1 MHRDRHHPQPRG
13 RCRLRRLR
21 LPRRPRRRPP
31 RAEYAAARVT
41 AVLGTAFLLTAI
53 AYAADPSILAR
64 SPLGHALD
72 PFAWVPYAFY
82 ALGGILAVAAITRH
96 VRELEAAALVA
107 LGTGWAL
114 NAIALAAVHP
124 TDMRWGVY
132 ALYVLYAGRRLRE
145 LDLGRR

>member
-1 MHRDRHHPQPRG
+1 VLVTALSLAAVAVFVFFAFRVARVGDRR
-13 RCRLRRLR
+13 
-21 LPRRPRRRPP
+21 

-53 AYAADPSILAR
+53 AYAANPSIVVR

-82 ALGGILAVAAITRH
+82 GLGGILAVLSIVRH
-96 VRELEAAALVA
+96 ARDVEAAALVA

-114 NAIALAAVHP
+114 NAVALAAIHP

-132 ALYVLYAGRRLRE
+132 ALYVLYGARRVRE

>member
-1 MHRDRHHPQPRG
+1 MLVTVLSLVAVAVFVAFAFRVARVGDRR
-13 RCRLRRLR
+13 
-21 LPRRPRRRPP
+21 

-53 AYAADPSILAR
+53 AYAANPSIVVR

-82 ALGGILAVAAITRH
+82 GLGGSLAIFAVTRH
-96 VRELEAAALVA
+96 ARELEAAAIVA
-107 LGTGWAL
+107 LSTGWAL
-114 NAIALAAVHP
+114 NAIALAAIHP

-132 ALYVLYAGRRLRE
+132 ALYVLYGARRVHE

>member
-1 MHRDRHHPQPRG
+1 VIVTI
-13 RCRLRRLR
+13 LSL
-21 LPRRPRRRPP
+21 
-31 RAEYAAARVT
+31 AAVAVFVAFAFRVAR
-41 AVLGTAFLLTAI
+41 
-53 AYAADPSILAR
+53 
-64 SPLGHALD
+64 D

-82 ALGGILAVAAITRH
+82 ALGGILAVVAVTRH
-96 VRELEAAALVA
+96 VRELEAGGLVA

>member
-1 MHRDRHHPQPRG
+1 MIITALSLVAVAVFVAFAFRVARVGDRR
-13 RCRLRRLR
+13 
-21 LPRRPRRRPP
+21 

-41 AVLGTAFLLTAI
+41 AVLGTAFLLNAI
-53 AYAADPSILAR
+53 AYAVNPSIVVR

-82 ALGGILAVAAITRH
+82 GLGGILAALAVTRH
-96 VRELEAAALVA
+96 TREVEAAALVA
-107 LGTGWAL
+107 LGTAWAL
-114 NAIALAAVHP
+114 NALALAAVHP
-124 TDMRWGVY
+124 TDMRWGAY